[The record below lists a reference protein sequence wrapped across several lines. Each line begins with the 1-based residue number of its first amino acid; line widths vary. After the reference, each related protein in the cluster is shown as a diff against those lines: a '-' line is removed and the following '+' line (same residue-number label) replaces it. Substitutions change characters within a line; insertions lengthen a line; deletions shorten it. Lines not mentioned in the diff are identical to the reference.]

1 MKVKNMTND
10 LAIELVQFKLAQ
22 GKDEKAFLEA
32 SDEMMIDLKKQ
43 SGFIDRELL
52 KGENNLW
59 VDIVHW
65 KSLREAEQA
74 AKNVMSIP
82 SCLKFFEMINQ
93 ESIKMMHLDQV
104 REYK

>member
-1 MKVKNMTND
+1 MKDNLTV
-10 LAIELVQFKLAQ
+10 ELVQFKLAK

-32 SDEMMIDLKKQ
+32 SDEMMIDLRKQ

-52 KGENNLW
+52 KGEDNEWIDVIHWENLA
-59 VDIVHW
+59 
-65 KSLREAEQA
+65 EAKLA
-74 AKNVMSIP
+74 AKYVMSIP
-82 SCLKFFEMINQ
+82 SCLKFFEMIDQ